1 MKYNDALLRPRYE
14 ETDQMG
20 VIYHANYY
28 RYFECGRSEF
38 FRSLGYTYKEIEA
51 DGIIQPVID
60 SYCKYIKPAYYD
72 EEIIVRTTISQL
84 KGIRLVFEYVVLKK
98 ETNEILV
105 TGKTTHTFVDLD
117 FKPVRFKNLP
127 EKLKNI
133 LSEFL
138 TN

>member
-1 MKYNDALLRPRYE
+1 MKYNDAILRPRYE

-28 RYFECGRSEF
+28 RYFECGRAEF
-38 FRSLGYTYKEIEA
+38 FRSIGYTYKEIEE
-51 DGIIQPVID
+51 DGIIQPVVD

-72 EEIIVRTTISQL
+72 EEIIIRTAITKL
-84 KGIRLVFEYVVLKK
+84 KGIRLVFEYTILRK

-105 TGKTTHTFVDLD
+105 TGKTTHTFVDLN

-127 EKLKNI
+127 EKLQSV
-133 LSEFL
+133 LGEFL
-138 TN
+138 KE